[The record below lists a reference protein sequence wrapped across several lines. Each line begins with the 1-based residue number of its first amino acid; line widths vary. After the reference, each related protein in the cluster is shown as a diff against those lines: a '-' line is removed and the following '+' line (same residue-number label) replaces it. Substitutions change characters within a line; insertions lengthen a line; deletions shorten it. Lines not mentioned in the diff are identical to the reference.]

1 MPELEKVPNPSWVA
15 DCETEGTYQDDFY
28 ISITGYEIVDGY
40 DGKVLR
46 VYLDFTN
53 NSKEATSF
61 LMRRMV
67 SGVAGFPAHPVPVL
81 T

>member
-1 MPELEKVPNPSWVA
+1 MPELEKVSDPSWLA

-28 ISITGYEIVDGY
+28 ISITSYEIVDGY
-40 DGKVLR
+40 NGQVLR

-61 LMRRMV
+61 LMLCQSYFYAALLLCQTDLR
-67 SGVAGFPAHPVPVL
+67 
-81 T
+81 